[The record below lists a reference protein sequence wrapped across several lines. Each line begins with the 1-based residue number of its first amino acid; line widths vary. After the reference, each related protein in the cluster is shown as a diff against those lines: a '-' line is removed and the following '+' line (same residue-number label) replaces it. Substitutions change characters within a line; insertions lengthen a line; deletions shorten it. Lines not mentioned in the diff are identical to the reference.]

1 MEIEHDHNPWNKS
14 RIIGQ
19 KRPVHFELTKGTR
32 EAVTHQK
39 TLYNSLALP
48 YIVTSSQGQRHSVES
63 PNNQHLPLPL
73 FASDILSTALSDILS
88 IMFLLTLLV
97 FELSELIVSI
107 NDVLQL
113 LLHDY
118 IY

>member
-1 MEIEHDHNPWNKS
+1 MEIEHDDNPWNNS
-14 RIIGQ
+14 RIVGQ
-19 KRPVHFELTKGTR
+19 KRPVQFELTKGTR
-32 EAVTHQK
+32 EAVIHQK

-48 YIVTSSQGQRHSVES
+48 YIVTSSQGQRHSLES

-73 FASDILSTALSDILS
+73 FASDILSTALSNILA
-88 IMFLLTLLV
+88 IMFLLTLSV

-118 IY
+118 TY